1 MRSPCSI
8 IVLFLLSFVVPST
21 LHAFR
26 PNGHRYRTLLRRP
39 SSFTKIWNNIPN
51 VLLVEC
57 GFGNDSHGQ
66 NATKA
71 AMKACRNAIEFN
83 SISIQ
88 RMIPGGYDEMKV
100 HVILGVPEQYNQVD
114 LAQVAKVFPFGKV
127 TLEVTNGGLVAP
139 SGRVLKEL
147 GDTNDDMVIVC
158 AAVQVGY

>member
-1 MRSPCSI
+1 
-8 IVLFLLSFVVPST
+8 
-21 LHAFR
+21 
-26 PNGHRYRTLLRRP
+26 
-39 SSFTKIWNNIPN
+39 
-51 VLLVEC
+51 
-57 GFGNDSHGQ
+57 
-66 NATKA
+66 
-71 AMKACRNAIEFN
+71 MKACRNAIEFN